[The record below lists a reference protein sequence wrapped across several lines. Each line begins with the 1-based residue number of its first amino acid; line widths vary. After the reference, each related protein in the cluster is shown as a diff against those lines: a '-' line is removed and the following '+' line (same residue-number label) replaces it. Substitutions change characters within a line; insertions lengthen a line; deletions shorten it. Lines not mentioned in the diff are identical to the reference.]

1 MNSPEIATRT
11 TKMNALKMTLP
22 PEKSVHPSVLII
34 PFYTSMLISAD
45 SQLSR
50 WLFNFFA
57 LFIAYTLW
65 DKRKELPEKLNSSA
79 LLGVA
84 LILYTMATLF
94 WGEGDSFSSYIRWGT
109 GLLFFWLGLILISCS
124 PKEKLKETALHLCI
138 ATLAVCIYTILNYFF
153 SSDAPSR
160 NMGPGIIQ
168 HPIMGPS
175 ILIAVSASAVMMLQA
190 LGKFPTKLAAVLFS
204 CLLIYTLTTASRG
217 PLLALGAWGAALCL
231 TSPVSPKTKWL
242 AVLATCLSLIIL
254 YAVIPD
260 FFHSLIARGSTHRI
274 DIWAATVKTLED
286 TLFFGRGINLKFVD
300 TELSQSLVPVTELH
314 IQHPHN
320 LGLSTWVY
328 SGLTGVIL
336 LFATTISAPLI
347 MAKKNMSYLIAAIP
361 AITAALF
368 LSLTDLSKLIAPPSA
383 IWFVFWLP
391 FGFIAGLS
399 HRNDPKEHH

>member
-1 MNSPEIATRT
+1 M
-11 TKMNALKMTLP
+11 
-22 PEKSVHPSVLII
+22 
-34 PFYTSMLISAD
+34 
-45 SQLSR
+45 
-50 WLFNFFA
+50 
-57 LFIAYTLW
+57 
-65 DKRKELPEKLNSSA
+65 
-79 LLGVA
+79 
-84 LILYTMATLF
+84 
-94 WGEGDSFSSYIRWGT
+94 
-109 GLLFFWLGLILISCS
+109 
-124 PKEKLKETALHLCI
+124 
-138 ATLAVCIYTILNYFF
+138 
-153 SSDAPSR
+153 
-160 NMGPGIIQ
+160 
-168 HPIMGPS
+168 
-175 ILIAVSASAVMMLQA
+175 
-190 LGKFPTKLAAVLFS
+190 
-204 CLLIYTLTTASRG
+204 
-217 PLLALGAWGAALCL
+217 
-231 TSPVSPKTKWL
+231 
-242 AVLATCLSLIIL
+242 ATCLSLIIL

-274 DIWAATVKTLED
+274 DIWAATIKTLED

-383 IWFVFWLP
+383 IWFIFWLP

-399 HRNDPKEHH
+399 HRNDLKEHL